1 MGLANLDGRGGQSVP
16 LSRLHFCMEVLG
28 MRILAIGS
36 ILAAIGCCICLA
48 AQEGKQTVQKVG
60 PVRIVCMGDSITRGI
75 REGVTAEQ
83 TYEQLLQKRLTE
95 TVGPVMVINAGIGG
109 ERTDQAIKR
118 LDRDALAMNPDYV
131 TLMYG
136 TNDCHWDPG
145 ATGPRLPIDEYEA
158 NLRQMIAR
166 IREAGA
172 VPVLVTPP
180 PLTFAL
186 GKIVKLNP
194 VYKERGITF
203 ETQRYVH
210 RVRHIARQMNVPLID
225 IYAAYGELAVAG
237 KNIDDYYTD
246 GCHPNP
252 AGHKLI
258 ADWFHEV
265 FVDLLGARTA
275 SGKGT

>member
-1 MGLANLDGRGGQSVP
+1 
-16 LSRLHFCMEVLG
+16 

-36 ILAAIGCCICLA
+36 ILVLGCCMYLT
-48 AQEGKQTVQKVG
+48 AQEGEQTTQKAE

-75 REGVTAEQ
+75 RAGVTFEQ

-95 TVGPVMVINAGIGG
+95 TVGPVRVINAGIGG

-118 LDRDALAMNPDYV
+118 LDRDVLSMNPDYV

-136 TNDCHWDPG
+136 TNDCHWDPE
-145 ATGPRLPIDEYEA
+145 ATGPRLPIDKYEA
-158 NLRQMIAR
+158 NLRQMITR

-172 VPVLVTPP
+172 VPLIVTPP

-186 GKIVKLNP
+186 EKIVKLNP

-237 KNIDDYYTD
+237 KNTDDYYTD

-252 AGHKLI
+252 AGHKVI
-258 ADWFHEV
+258 ADWFYEV
-265 FVDLLGARTA
+265 FVDVLGAQSA
-275 SGKGT
+275 AEKGN